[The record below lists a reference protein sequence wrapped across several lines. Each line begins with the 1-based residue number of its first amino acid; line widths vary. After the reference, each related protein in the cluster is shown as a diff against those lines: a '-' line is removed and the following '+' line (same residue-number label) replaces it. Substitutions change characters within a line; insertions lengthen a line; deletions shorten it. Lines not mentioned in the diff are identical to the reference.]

1 MLAFILGDF
10 LNSGSSF
17 FNRSR
22 ENVGVIAGHKV
33 HYTEYEAAKDQLTEV
48 YKIESGSNDINEEL
62 GIQIRNQVWQML
74 MMDYTLREQTEKI
87 GMEVSPINM
96 TMFIRNEYRYNGDK
110 TKVQVIDKYGRTAWV
125 TVEQA
130 KAHEIPMYSN
140 GPAKID
146 AGYRPA
152 YVGEEDLVA
161 FFKTFLGIPN
171 VDVYNKNTGA
181 WSTHENPE
189 ECEAGLEKIANY
201 FKGDFSE
208 LRDIIALQPNNK
220 VKALF
225 GVRTTDDGKQ
235 YQAVY
240 PKVLRANATDASV
253 AKLDAEIQERK
264 NNGALST
271 TEFTFGE
278 FKEYTVEPTTFAPDT
293 TTSDMPFAPDS
304 PWG

>member
-1 MLAFILGDF
+1 MNKNAVFMAFAKGKESVDNVAPKRYTGIAPVYVVAV
-10 LNSGSSF
+10 NPTKAQI
-17 FNRSR
+17 
-22 ENVGVIAGHKV
+22 ENTVG
-33 HYTEYEAAKDQLTEV
+33 YTPNEEPIYVGETEV
-48 YKIESGSNDINEEL
+48 DGRKVANARISFYLKPDA
-62 GIQIRNQVWQML
+62 
-74 MMDYTLREQTEKI
+74 EKVD
-87 GMEVSPINM
+87 MEVAPINM
-96 TMFIRNEYRYNGDK
+96 SLFIRNEYRYNGDK

-125 TVEQA
+125 TIEQA

-140 GPAKID
+140 GPARID

-161 FFKTFLGIPN
+161 FLKTYLGIPN
-171 VDVYNKNTGA
+171 VDVYNSNTGT

-189 ECEAGLEKIANY
+189 DCEAGLEKIADY
-201 FKGDFSE
+201 FKGNFSE
-208 LRDIIALQPNNK
+208 LKDIIALQPNNK

-240 PKVLRANATDASV
+240 PKVLRANATDASI

-271 TEFTFGE
+271 TEFTFGP
-278 FKEYTVEPTTFAPDT
+278 FKEYSVEPTTFTAEP
-293 TTSDMPFAPDS
+293 TTSDMPFPS
-304 PWG
+304 ETPW

>member
-1 MLAFILGDF
+1 MNKNTVFFAFAKGKESTDAP
-10 LNSGSSF
+10 
-17 FNRSR
+17 
-22 ENVGVIAGHKV
+22 VIKR
-33 HYTEYEAAKDQLTEV
+33 YTGIAPVTIVCVNPNKAQM
-48 YKIESGSNDINEEL
+48 ESTL
-62 GIQIRNQVWQML
+62 GINVTDEVNYVGEVDVDGKKVANARISFWLQPVA
-74 MMDYTLREQTEKI
+74 EKI

-171 VDVYNKNTGA
+171 VDVYNKNTGT

-225 GVRTTDDGKQ
+225 GVRTTEDGKQ

-240 PKVLRANATDASV
+240 PKVLRANATDASI

-278 FKEYTVEPTTFAPDT
+278 FKEYTVEPTTFAPET

>member
-1 MLAFILGDF
+1 MLGGFKMEIIKT
-10 LNSGSSF
+10 
-17 FNRSR
+17 
-22 ENVGVIAGHKV
+22 ENLTFTYPNCEKSALDNMSLPGKLADC
-33 HYTEYEAAKDQLTEV
+33 AK
-48 YKIESGSNDINEEL
+48 K
-62 GIQIRNQVWQML
+62 
-74 MMDYTLREQTEKI
+74 
-87 GMEVSPINM
+87 
-96 TMFIRNEYRYNGDK
+96 
-110 TKVQVIDKYGRTAWV
+110 
-125 TVEQA
+125 
-130 KAHEIPMYSN
+130 
-140 GPAKID
+140 
-146 AGYRPA
+146 
-152 YVGEEDLVA
+152 
-161 FFKTFLGIPN
+161 
-171 VDVYNKNTGA
+171 
-181 WSTHENPE
+181 NPE

-264 NNGALST
+264 NAGALQT